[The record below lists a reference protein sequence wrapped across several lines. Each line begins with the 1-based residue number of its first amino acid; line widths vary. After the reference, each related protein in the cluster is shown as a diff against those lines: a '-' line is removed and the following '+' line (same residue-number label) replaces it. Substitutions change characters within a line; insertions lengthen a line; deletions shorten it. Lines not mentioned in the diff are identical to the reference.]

1 MSRLRWAGDKGPK
14 AFSCSII
21 LFVFRANMQLLIGPT
36 TPLPESVVVLNSTGL
51 LVLVLLMLALV
62 FLC

>member
-1 MSRLRWAGDKGPK
+1 
-14 AFSCSII
+14 
-21 LFVFRANMQLLIGPT
+21 MQLLIGPT
-36 TPLPESVVVLNSTGL
+36 TPLPELVVVLNSTGL